1 MSRRKTDYQESK
13 VSGEFLGK
21 RLREIRKS
29 KNIST
34 KTLAA
39 KVGVL
44 DSYIPQLERGSKVPS
59 FDTLICIVNALGV
72 TADELLCDYIDID
85 KEIIPSN
92 ITKKMSVLT
101 HDQQRHIE
109 DLIDMEIKYMTENK

>member
-109 DLIDMEIKYMTENK
+109 DLIDMEIKYMTENQ

>member
-85 KEIIPSN
+85 REIIPSN

>member
-39 KVGVL
+39 KIGVL

-85 KEIIPSN
+85 REIIPSN
-92 ITKKMSVLT
+92 ITKKMSLLT

>member
-101 HDQQRHIE
+101 HEQQRHIE

>member
-39 KVGVL
+39 KIGVL

-101 HDQQRHIE
+101 HEQQRHIE

>member
-34 KTLAA
+34 QTLAA

-44 DSYIPQLERGSKVPS
+44 DSYIPQLERGNKVPS

-85 KEIIPSN
+85 REIIPSS

-101 HDQQRHIE
+101 RDQQRHIE
-109 DLIDMEIKYMTENK
+109 DLIDIEIKYMIENK

>member
-72 TADELLCDYIDID
+72 TADELLCDYIYID
-85 KEIIPSN
+85 REIIPSN

>member
-21 RLREIRKS
+21 RLREIRKC

>member
-1 MSRRKTDYQESK
+1 MPRRKTDCQETK
-13 VSGEFLGK
+13 VSGEFFGK

-29 KNIST
+29 KSIST
-34 KTLAA
+34 KTLAS

-85 KEIIPSN
+85 REIIPDN

-101 HDQQRHIE
+101 RDQQRHIE
-109 DLIDMEIKYMTENK
+109 DLIDMEINYMTEIK

>member
-34 KTLAA
+34 KTLAS

-85 KEIIPSN
+85 REIIPSN
-92 ITKKMSVLT
+92 ITKKMSLLT

>member
-92 ITKKMSVLT
+92 ITKKMSLLT

>member
-85 KEIIPSN
+85 REIIPSN
-92 ITKKMSVLT
+92 ITKKMSLLT

>member
-1 MSRRKTDYQESK
+1 MPRRKTDYQKTK

-34 KTLAA
+34 KTLAS
-39 KVGVL
+39 KIGVL

-85 KEIIPSN
+85 SEIIPNN
-92 ITKKMSVLT
+92 ITEKMSILT
-101 HDQQRHIE
+101 HEQQRHIE

>member
-34 KTLAA
+34 KTLAD

-85 KEIIPSN
+85 REIIPSN

>member
-34 KTLAA
+34 QTLAA